1 MTKSRLWTRAS
12 LPDVIFCEMDAG
24 LIEYDTVTK
33 KATWQKT
40 TRVEKTA
47 LVVFVIYERGCS
59 CFLCAKA
66 SPIRRSAWSARKR
79 GMFSTSSFSFKF
91 SNEKRT
97 RSLT

>member
-1 MTKSRLWTRAS
+1 MKSRLWTRAS

-47 LVVFVIYERGCS
+47 LGGFCD
-59 CFLCAKA
+59 L
-66 SPIRRSAWSARKR
+66 
-79 GMFSTSSFSFKF
+79 
-91 SNEKRT
+91 
-97 RSLT
+97 